1 MNSFFSFLSA
11 FLIDVSPKHGTNA
24 QDRKSMIGLTHT
36 KDERTKHPTNWIV
49 LKNKNK
55 EEEEKMLFQVEK

>member
-1 MNSFFSFLSA
+1 M
-11 FLIDVSPKHGTNA
+11 A
-24 QDRKSMIGLTHT
+24 QTRKSMIGLTHT